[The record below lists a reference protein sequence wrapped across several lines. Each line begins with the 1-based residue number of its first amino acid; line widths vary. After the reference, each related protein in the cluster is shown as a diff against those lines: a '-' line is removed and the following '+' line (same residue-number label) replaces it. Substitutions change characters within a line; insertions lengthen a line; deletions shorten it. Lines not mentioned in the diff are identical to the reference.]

1 MKHPPTRIVRAFRRA
16 ARLRAHGVGWER
28 VAEVLRRKVET
39 IEEWPDDYPEYW
51 DMVYARQARHAHAE
65 GPDDCRKDLR
75 IQWRNQNAK
84 TSQGAERIIGAMP
97 DPPPIPDHSK
107 PDSELHR
114 VVDYVEGLSHEE
126 HRKLAAEQ
134 VARYL
139 RRYPREPEQTGG
151 SGCT

>member
-28 VAEVLRRKVET
+28 VAELLRRKAET

-65 GPDDCRKDLR
+65 SLDECRKYLR
-75 IQWRNQNAK
+75 IQLRDQNAK
-84 TSQGAERIIGAMP
+84 TSQCAARILGAMP

-107 PDSELHR
+107 LDSDVRR

-134 VARYL
+134 VASYL
-139 RRYPREPEQTGG
+139 RRYSLEPEQTGEP
-151 SGCT
+151 GCT